1 MHVRDLSSLMRFVLA
16 STAAAA
22 CGGLVE
28 PRDDDSPTAPDDDT
42 RCFGLECRPDV
53 ASSSSSGDPD
63 PDPDP
68 TSSSSSSSGSTS
80 GSSGSTSSSSGSFS
94 CESGEIAFDE
104 AFCCPDGETCPDAAG
119 GASPEPKPVCVLDCA
134 RVCARVGQGDGFQYC
149 GWSETADKVSYT
161 CGACGVGRIAAG
173 TAPHEIGDTLGE
185 RLARQA
191 YYEAASVTAFA
202 RLARVLAAAEAP
214 WDLVRRAQ
222 RAAEEEARHAATFAA
237 LAEKHG
243 ATPCAPEA
251 GDSLP
256 TLFELA
262 MENATEGGVRETFG
276 ALLTLHQA
284 EHAESA
290 EVRAAFASIAED
302 ELQHAAL
309 SWDLFAWFDTQLGPE
324 ERSMMQDAYVIA
336 RRAAERDVASAPDA
350 LGVAVGL
357 PDAPRAR
364 AMFADLMRG
373 LDSLRGTRLAA

>member
-1 MHVRDLSSLMRFVLA
+1 MVCNVDCNRVCTSLGLS
-16 STAAAA
+16 AAW
-22 CGGLVE
+22 
-28 PRDDDSPTAPDDDT
+28 S
-42 RCFGLECRPDV
+42 CRWK
-53 ASSSSSGDPD
+53 DPD
-63 PDPDP
+63 
-68 TSSSSSSSGSTS
+68 TLWY
-80 GSSGSTSSSSGSFS
+80 S
-94 CESGEIAFDE
+94 CGM
-104 AFCCPDGETCPDAAG
+104 
-119 GASPEPKPVCVLDCA
+119 
-134 RVCARVGQGDGFQYC
+134 
-149 GWSETADKVSYT
+149 
-161 CGACGVGRIAAG
+161 CGVGRIAAG
-173 TAPHEIGDTLGE
+173 TAPHEIGGTLGE

-202 RLARVLAAAEAP
+202 RLARVLATADAP

-243 ATPCAPEA
+243 GAPCAPEA

-262 MENATEGGVRETFG
+262 MENAAEGCVRETFG

-309 SWDLFAWFDTQLGPE
+309 SWDLFAWFDTQLGAE
-324 ERSMMQDAYVIA
+324 ERQMMQDAYVIA

-350 LGVAVGL
+350 LGLAVGL
-357 PDAPRAR
+357 PAASRSR
-364 AMFADLMRG
+364 AMFAELMRG
-373 LDSLRGTRLAA
+373 LDSLRGMRLAA